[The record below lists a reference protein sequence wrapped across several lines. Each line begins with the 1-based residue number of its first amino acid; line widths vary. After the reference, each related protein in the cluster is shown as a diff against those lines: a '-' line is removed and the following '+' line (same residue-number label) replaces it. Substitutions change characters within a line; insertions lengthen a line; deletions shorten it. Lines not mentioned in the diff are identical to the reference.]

1 LTTTDLPAL
10 ETVAFIEAHVAF
22 RPARILEVGCGNG
35 AVAAHLKSNG
45 HEVIAIDSDSKAIA
59 RAREQGVDARVA
71 SWPDFD
77 APSFDMVLF
86 TRSLHHIKPL
96 PESITRAKQV
106 LRSGGRVLV
115 EDFAFEEM
123 DTRCHDWL
131 YSHLARLDA
140 AGLLRRPGDG
150 LAEKLLEHH
159 GSHDASYYERDH
171 DLHTAPAML
180 ACLREH
186 FSRVDEMTTPYLYR
200 YVCAILED
208 TARGYAEAAEIL
220 ELEKRFAQ
228 TQDVPL
234 IGRRFVPYDS

>member
-1 LTTTDLPAL
+1 VPL
-10 ETVAFIEAHVAF
+10 
-22 RPARILEVGCGNG
+22 RPARILEVGCGEG
-35 AVAAHLKSNG
+35 AVAARLKLNG

-59 RAREQGVDARVA
+59 RARERGLDAIVA

-77 APSFDMVLF
+77 APPFDVVLF

-96 PESITRAKQV
+96 REAVTRARQV
-106 LRSGGRVLV
+106 LKSGGRVLV

-123 DTRCHDWL
+123 DTHCHDWL

-140 AGLLRRPGDG
+140 AGLLKRPGDG

-180 ACLREH
+180 A
-186 FSRVDEMTTPYLYR
+186 
-200 YVCAILED
+200 
-208 TARGYAEAAEIL
+208 
-220 ELEKRFAQ
+220 
-228 TQDVPL
+228 
-234 IGRRFVPYDS
+234 